1 MKKFF
6 QLFLFLP
13 RFLAIL
19 AAYLLRGKKT
29 LTCTLTTEYT
39 FIRYVPVRGR
49 ELQPNEGAP
58 RPSCPSRLER
68 KARWRAFPNHSEIS
82 DSYGYGNETLQ
93 G

>member
-29 LTCTLTTEYT
+29 LTCSLTTEYT
-39 FIRYVPVRGR
+39 FIRYVPVRER
-49 ELQPNEGAP
+49 ELQPDEGAP
-58 RPSCPSRLER
+58 RPSCPSGL
-68 KARWRAFPNHSEIS
+68 
-82 DSYGYGNETLQ
+82 
-93 G
+93 

>member
-49 ELQPNEGAP
+49 ELQPYEGAP
-58 RPSCPSRLER
+58 RPSCHSRL
-68 KARWRAFPNHSEIS
+68 
-82 DSYGYGNETLQ
+82 
-93 G
+93 

>member
-29 LTCTLTTEYT
+29 LTCTLTTESEM
-39 FIRYVPVRGR
+39 I
-49 ELQPNEGAP
+49 QIK
-58 RPSCPSRLER
+58 R
-68 KARWRAFPNHSEIS
+68 KEDTIWK
-82 DSYGYGNETLQ
+82 TVK
-93 G
+93 

>member
-19 AAYLLRGKKT
+19 AAYLLRDKKT
-29 LTCTLTTEYT
+29 LTCSLTTEYT
-39 FIRYVPVRGR
+39 FIRYVPVRER

-58 RPSCPSRLER
+58 RPSCPSGL
-68 KARWRAFPNHSEIS
+68 
-82 DSYGYGNETLQ
+82 
-93 G
+93 

>member
-39 FIRYVPVRGR
+39 FIRYIPVRGR

-58 RPSCPSRLER
+58 RPSCPSGL
-68 KARWRAFPNHSEIS
+68 
-82 DSYGYGNETLQ
+82 
-93 G
+93 

>member
-29 LTCTLTTEYT
+29 LTCSLTTEYT
-39 FIRYVPVRGR
+39 FIRYVPVRER

-58 RPSCPSRLER
+58 RPSCPSGL
-68 KARWRAFPNHSEIS
+68 
-82 DSYGYGNETLQ
+82 
-93 G
+93 

>member
-39 FIRYVPVRGR
+39 FIRYVPVA
-49 ELQPNEGAP
+49 GA
-58 RPSCPSRLER
+58 
-68 KARWRAFPNHSEIS
+68 KASATSEIRH
-82 DSYGYGNETLQ
+82 DMFPVK
-93 G
+93 

>member
-39 FIRYVPVRGR
+39 FIRYVPVRER

-58 RPSCPSRLER
+58 RPSCPSGL
-68 KARWRAFPNHSEIS
+68 
-82 DSYGYGNETLQ
+82 
-93 G
+93 

>member
-29 LTCTLTTEYT
+29 LTCMWDTHKSQS
-39 FIRYVPVRGR
+39 IK
-49 ELQPNEGAP
+49 ELILLWNYDIPQILLP
-58 RPSCPSRLER
+58 RLP
-68 KARWRAFPNHSEIS
+68 KAK
-82 DSYGYGNETLQ
+82 Q
-93 G
+93 GKKHG